1 MPLKKEG
8 DWEVVKGKYGTPVVC
23 PWCGGEIEERLLEIF
38 FLEGNVRVSKFP
50 KMVCNKCGR
59 SFLNDEQAAYYEK
72 LQEDLKGQ
80 DKVIIIYLRWLF
92 NCKCTEI
99 LIIEMLH
106 HTKKHH
112 TNNHAHS

>member
-1 MPLKKEG
+1 MKESGIEVIGMPLEKEG
-8 DWEVVKGKYGTPVVC
+8 DWEVVKGKYGTPEVC

-72 LQEDLKGQ
+72 LQEDFVQIFVNEGRKSELQ
-80 DKVIIIYLRWLF
+80 TV
-92 NCKCTEI
+92 E
-99 LIIEMLH
+99 
-106 HTKKHH
+106 
-112 TNNHAHS
+112 A